1 MKYYLYHKYV
11 SMQTAYSSTA
21 ILFETAVTY

>member
-1 MKYYLYHKYV
+1 MKYYLYYKYF

-21 ILFETAVTY
+21 ILF

>member
-1 MKYYLYHKYV
+1 MKYYLYYKHF

-21 ILFETAVTY
+21 ILF